1 MQLLNESTGI
11 YLNAAK
17 NFKGEFIHTVKVRKK
32 NGVMPQN
39 TQCTMFNIY
48 QFKSNVT
55 MVMIYIEF
63 SVQAIYDSIRI
74 GDKETKWWR
83 KRYIGY
89 VMMILIW
96 QKK

>member
-17 NFKGEFIHTVKVRKK
+17 SFKGEFIHIVKVRKK

-74 GDKETKWWR
+74 GDKETK
-83 KRYIGY
+83 
-89 VMMILIW
+89 
-96 QKK
+96 